1 MLFVGIS
8 AVVIGNHWLNPYVP
22 MCRLPV
28 TYTIGRFDDRFGI
41 TKSEAERALTAAE
54 AVWEDSLARD
64 DIFVSKEDA
73 SLKIN
78 FIYDERQRQADAI
91 QSARGDLLT
100 RGDAN
105 EVLVE
110 LHRQL
115 VAEYEQHE
123 EKYNSLRASYE
134 KRLAKYNSEVEK
146 YNATGGAPEDV
157 YKNLQDERR
166 DLDNDRAEIDSLGAS
181 MNTLV
186 DQINEI
192 GEKGNELIQEY
203 NERIRRFND
212 NYVHDR
218 EYTQGDYRH
227 REINV
232 YTFNDYQELVLVLAH
247 ELGHALA
254 IDHTN
259 DPSSIMH
266 YLMGEQPNPP
276 VLSIE
281 DKSAFEKACSDSVI
295 NSLLAPFVSL
305 YNVFVNK

>member
-1 MLFVGIS
+1 MLLGGIT
-8 AVVIGNHWLNPYVP
+8 AVIIGNHWLNPYVP

-28 TYTIGRFDDRFGI
+28 TYSIGQFDDRFGI
-41 TKSEAERALTAAE
+41 TKAEAEKALIAAE
-54 AVWEDSLARD
+54 AVWEDSLERD
-64 DIFVSKEDA
+64 DIFVGKEDA
-73 SLKIN
+73 GLKIN

-91 QSARGDLLT
+91 ESARGDLLT

-115 VAEYEQHE
+115 VSEYEQHE
-123 EKYNSLRASYE
+123 KKYNSLRSSYE

-146 YNATGGAPEDV
+146 YNARGGAPEDV
-157 YKNLQDERR
+157 YTDLQKERK
-166 DLDNDRAEIDSLGAS
+166 DLDQDLIEIDTLGTS
-181 MNTLV
+181 MNSLV

-192 GEKGNELIQEY
+192 GEKGNQLIREY

-212 NYVHDR
+212 NYVNDH

-247 ELGHALA
+247 ELGHALS
-254 IDHTN
+254 INHTD
-259 DPSSIMH
+259 DPASIMH

-281 DKSAFEKACSDSVI
+281 DKAAFEKACKDNLI